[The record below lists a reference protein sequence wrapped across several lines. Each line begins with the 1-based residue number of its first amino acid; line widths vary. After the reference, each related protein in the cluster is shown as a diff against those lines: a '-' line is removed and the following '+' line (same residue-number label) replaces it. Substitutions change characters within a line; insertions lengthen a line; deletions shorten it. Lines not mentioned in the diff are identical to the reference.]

1 MHGIVVKENCR
12 NVRLRLLDWSVLEAR
27 FGKISNL
34 PRDVVWTRSERYGN
48 SVKWPG
54 TGELVGG
61 TAMRRSHHCLDR
73 TDVLCGELESRAER
87 REAPGSRAVS
97 IAACRSSH
105 GVRTGLLSREHRKRC
120 G

>member
-1 MHGIVVKENCR
+1 VHGFVVKQSGR

-61 TAMRRSHHCLDR
+61 TPMRRSRHFLDR

-97 IAACRSSH
+97 IGACRSPH
-105 GVRTGLLSREHRKRC
+105 GGRTGLLPVERRERC

>member
-1 MHGIVVKENCR
+1 MHGFVVKQTCH
-12 NVRLRLLDWSVLEAR
+12 NVRLRLLGWSVLEAR

-48 SVKWPG
+48 FVKWPG
-54 TGELVGG
+54 TGELAGG
-61 TAMRRSHHCLDR
+61 TAMKRVRHRLER

-105 GVRTGLLSREHRKRC
+105 GVRTGLLSLEHRERWT
-120 G
+120 

>member
-1 MHGIVVKENCR
+1 MHGFVVKQNRR
-12 NVRLRLLDWSVLEAR
+12 NVRLRLLNWSVLETP
-27 FGKISNL
+27 FGKISEL
-34 PRDVVWTRSERYGN
+34 PRDVVWTRPERYGN

-61 TAMRRSHHCLDR
+61 TAMKRVRHRLDR
-73 TDVLCGELESRAER
+73 TDVLCVELESRAER
-87 REAPGSRAVS
+87 GEAPGSRAVS

-105 GVRTGLLSREHRKRC
+105 GGRTGLLPLEHRERC